1 MEKGFNI
8 YNKLIFTL
16 TMISII
22 IVGFFIKNS
31 DNLYLW
37 YKLLNVEAMLLSIW
51 LISTLEIISQI
62 YFKVN
67 LRNYINLIVMT
78 VSVLLIY
85 FNKDLLLNQ
94 PNNIDVT
101 YIAIKFGVIGALF
114 YILPFLL
121 YGYDKSINSIVK
133 ALTLLLSIYVISH
146 IFTDRYKISTAG
158 FIITAVFL
166 IIMFLISIKEKNLKP
181 NPTNKIKEKKWF

>member
-37 YKLLNVEAMLLSIW
+37 YKLLNVEAVLLSIW

-181 NPTNKIKEKKWF
+181 NPTNKIKEKK